1 MIETMG
7 DDFDEQDHD
16 WDSVHQDHPALINDV
31 AFPDFHEELADLMPD
46 FSDHGA
52 ANPMA
57 NSTSQGEIA
66 ICWGGLLAG
75 NDASCTP
82 GFVAGRGHFKN
93 HVRETSLPPSRPKY
107 LRKPLTNDASHGC
120 PTVLWL
126 LPRPWR
132 ASTVATNSRPRPSSA
147 RAV

>member
-1 MIETMG
+1 MAATRCGKAFTTAFHDARASPEADAVIETMG

-93 HVRETSLPPSRPKY
+93 HVRETL
-107 LRKPLTNDASHGC
+107 LSHPAG
-120 PTVLWL
+120 PNIFANL
-126 LPRPWR
+126 
-132 ASTVATNSRPRPSSA
+132 
-147 RAV
+147 